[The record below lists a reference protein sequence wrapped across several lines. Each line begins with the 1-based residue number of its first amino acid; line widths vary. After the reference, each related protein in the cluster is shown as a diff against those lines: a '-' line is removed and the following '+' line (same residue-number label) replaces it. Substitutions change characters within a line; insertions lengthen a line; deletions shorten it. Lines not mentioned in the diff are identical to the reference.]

1 MIIEVR
7 ECLVPSCERAK
18 HRLEWDEPTGR
29 EFKLIQEVL
38 GLNPSQ
44 WEEQLERM
52 AEEVDSTVIDVAI
65 MILTIAHRRAG
76 IPVAMEEVDFKINDL
91 SFIVDEQA
99 EVDAGEVPTVP
110 PPTSPPPEAPE
121 PPGTS
126 GPAPEAASA
135 AKSSTTEPASGGTTD
150 SPSPQPQT

>member
-7 ECLVPSCERAK
+7 ECLVPACEGAK

-38 GLNPSQ
+38 GLTPEL
-44 WEEQLERM
+44 WEEQLNRM
-52 AEEVDSTVIDVAI
+52 AEQVDAAVIDVVI
-65 MILTIAHRRAG
+65 MLLAIAHRRNG
-76 IPVAMEEVDFKINDL
+76 IPVAVEEVDFKISDI
-91 SFIVDEQA
+91 SFIFDGEAEVEVDET
-99 EVDAGEVPTVP
+99 PTVP
-110 PPTSPPPEAPE
+110 PPTSQPPEAPE

-126 GPAPEAASA
+126 GPAPGEASEP
-135 AKSSTTEPASGGTTD
+135 KSSTTEPASGGTTG